1 MSATNT
7 NGMLSISSHH
17 QHNTIGR
24 SFTSIA
30 SPAGL
35 DVVEAVWKATVSQ
48 RSNASIIPDSEV
60 VSSDKSLTVIET
72 ALDLGGSSITP
83 PSSPSASPPEGI
95 RKTTILYATASI
107 DNDLASSS
115 APPETVQSK
124 LSKSA
129 FHLDVHRRAC
139 EWQLH
144 LTYDD
149 EYISLP
155 EAEQFVNS
163 FQRTLET
170 ALRSTAA
177 NITPSPSI
185 NISSDISVASNGES
199 GCVKID
205 RCIHDLIEERALARP
220 QHEAI
225 CAHDGSVSYKEMS
238 ERSSALADELI
249 RLGSGA
255 EQRVAIMMTKSLWYP
270 VAALAVLKSG
280 AAFVP
285 LDASHPQARLEQL
298 AAEIEPRAII
308 TTSSLLS
315 KAQTLRCPHV
325 LEIDKVNLTSKRALP
340 VDVATPDNAAY
351 IIFTSGSTGKP
362 KGVVI
367 EHSALATS
375 AVMRGVVLGLG
386 PESRVLQYAP
396 HTFDVSVDEIFTTFI
411 HGGTVCVPSDMDRF
425 DIAGFMERARV
436 TAALLT
442 PTSARTLN
450 PEDVPSLRMLQTG
463 GEVLTEDVN
472 DKWSN
477 RVTLFN
483 VYGPTEASIACVI
496 SNRTGLL
503 GTGHVLGR
511 AVGGV
516 LWVVDPDDVSQRL
529 SPNEIG
535 ELVISGPILARGY
548 FRDRT
553 RTEASFI
560 QLPKTGERVYRTGDL
575 ASMDVDGIIS
585 YHGRK
590 DLEVKVRG
598 QRINIAEVEDAILQ
612 CNLVHSAVVEYPRSG
627 PSAKKL
633 TAIICLDEPTSPKTE
648 NPTVNL
654 SSDASR
660 LDQHTQTLLH
670 NHVSSILP
678 PAMVPSKWLS
688 IPSLPQMTSGKAD
701 RKQVRGWLEEMDEDT
716 ERRIFHGAS
725 GSTVQVHADNGLNG
739 MWCKV
744 LKMDLHSIRLDQ
756 SFIRNG
762 GDSIAAMEARHMAH
776 EAGFT
781 INIPDLLGDQSLDQ
795 INQKASSA
803 ARPTSSL
810 VLEKDTDEPF
820 PLSPV
825 QQMYFNTMSDPNLS
839 LQQRV
844 QVDIAELVGPYV
856 VRVALDHVLKKHR
869 ALTTRFIPH
878 NGRWMQKQHSGK
890 HVDPD
895 SLYRFFTHAPE
906 SLQDFCTEPMDITHG
921 PLLHAHLVSSSG
933 EKQALILCAHHL
945 VVDFVSWRVILHDL
959 HDGLVA
965 VRNATAPQPHTTSM
979 LTFQQWCREEIKYA
993 STLDP
998 TTVLPFALGPLDLD
1012 FWHPA
1017 DAPSLI
1023 NTFSETAQYDFR
1035 LSAKQTIQLL
1045 DKFSSQASLH
1055 PTDPMISTFAMA
1067 FRRIFPERD
1076 TPNVFIESHGREPW
1090 QPSMNIAQTVGWFTA
1105 AYPIHLPKDTLKE
1118 PDDAIR
1124 AASQRRQAVPNNGH
1138 SYWACRYLSDS
1149 GREAFGQDIR
1159 HQEMEVV
1166 FNYAGTVV
1174 QRAAEH
1180 ELFGD
1185 GVRISEVGHPNCP
1198 RLSLFDIAAEI
1209 EQPKNELVI
1218 TYSFPKTIAHLSRI
1232 QDLIQTHHELLTS
1245 VVEGNVNLNG
1255 ISPARLSCPQDIT
1268 QQLET
1273 NGIDIGCDVEHVYAP
1288 SSIQERMLRRQA
1300 LEQSCYRVRG
1310 TWVVEKSNESSSSI
1324 DMGRLAKAWSE
1335 VLSRHSTL
1343 RTIFLYSEDQQR
1355 FVAIVLHN
1363 VNPSVVL
1370 ERASHVYGDSVCHG
1384 PCDLRPPHRM
1394 VLREMSDG
1402 KVECQLEFSHAIIDA
1417 ASRSIIL
1424 QDLADAYEG
1433 KLEDRPLVSP
1443 PFWKY
1448 ASLPHTEPTNSS
1460 FPAEQKQLSVVGCV
1474 SSHEFQLPCS
1484 SAVISEACTNNGITI
1499 PSFFMAAWS
1508 VVLSQKLG
1516 TRGVSFD
1523 YVQSD
1528 RFMDLSG
1535 IESAVGPYIRLPACE
1550 MAVEPGTTAVEL
1562 ARLVQTRR
1570 AGSSNSGYSLP
1581 SASTGQEQYSTLVN
1595 IRNSGTESLHMVSG
1609 EMRWRLASTEDPWDY
1624 DIVFLVNLRHNQ
1636 ILGCSIDYTENAV
1649 SASVAAQFAQ
1659 ALRDKVGR
1667 MVQEMM

>member
-1 MSATNT
+1 MSASAINT
-7 NGMLSISSHH
+7 NGVLSIPSHH
-17 QHNTIGR
+17 QHNTVGKY
-24 SFTSIA
+24 FTSIPT
-30 SPAGL
+30 SSGL
-35 DVVEAVWKATVSQ
+35 DAVEAVWKTTVSQ
-48 RSNASIIPDSEV
+48 RSNSSLIPDSEV
-60 VSSDKSLTVIET
+60 VFSNNTLTVIET
-72 ALDLGGSSITP
+72 TLDPGSSSITP
-83 PSSPSASPPEGI
+83 PSSPTASPTEDI
-95 RKTTILYATASI
+95 RKTTISYTTASI
-107 DNDLASSS
+107 DDDLSSLS
-115 APPETVQSK
+115 ALPENVQYK
-124 LSKSA
+124 ISKSA
-129 FHLDVHRRAC
+129 FHLDVHHRDC

-149 EYISLP
+149 EYLSFP
-155 EAEQFVNS
+155 EGERFVDF
-163 FQRTLET
+163 FQRSLET
-170 ALRSTAA
+170 ALRSTTP
-177 NITPSPSI
+177 NITPSSSI
-185 NISSDISVASNGES
+185 NIPSDISVAFDGES

-225 CAHDGSVSYKEMS
+225 CAHDGSISYKEMS
-238 ERSSALADELI
+238 EKSSALADELI
-249 RLGSGA
+249 RLGAGA

-285 LDASHPQARLEQL
+285 LDPSHPQARLEQL
-298 AAEIEPRAII
+298 AAEIEPCAIV

-315 KAQTLRCPHV
+315 KAQSLRCPHV
-325 LEIDKVNLTSKRALP
+325 LEIDKVNLTSTCALP

-362 KGVVI
+362 KAII

-386 PESRVLQYAP
+386 RQSRVLQYAP
-396 HTFDVSVDEIFTTFI
+396 HTFDVSLDEILTTFI

-472 DKWSN
+472 DKWSD

-511 AVGGV
+511 AVGGA
-516 LWVVDPDDVSQRL
+516 LWVVDPDDVSHRL
-529 SPNEIG
+529 SPNEVG

-598 QRINIAEVEDAILQ
+598 QRVNIAEVEDAILQ
-612 CNLVHSAVVEYPRSG
+612 CKLVHSAVVEYPRSG

-633 TAIICLDEPTSPKTE
+633 TAIICLDEPTSPKADIS
-648 NPTVNL
+648 TVNL

-660 LDQHTQTLLH
+660 LDQNTQTLLH

-716 ERRIFHGAS
+716 ERRIFHGPS
-725 GSTVQVHADNGLNG
+725 PNTVQVHADNGLNAMCIG
-739 MWCKV
+739 
-744 LKMDLHSIRLDQ
+744 LDQ

-776 EAGFT
+776 EAGYT

-795 INQKASSA
+795 INEKAASA

-825 QQMYFNTMSDPNLS
+825 QQMYFNTMNDPNLS

-844 QVDIAELVGPYV
+844 QVDIAESVGPYE
-856 VRVALDHVLKKHR
+856 VRVALDHVLKNHR

-878 NGRWMQKQHSGK
+878 NGEWMQKQHSGEHDK
-890 HVDPD
+890 PD
-895 SLYRFFTHAPE
+895 SLYRFFTDAPE

-921 PLLHAHLVSSSG
+921 PLLHAHLVRSSG
-933 EKQALILCAHHL
+933 DKQALTLCAHHL
-945 VVDFVSWRVILHDL
+945 VVDFVSWRIILHDL

-965 VRNATAPQPHTTSM
+965 VQNPTAPQPRTTSM

-998 TTVLPFALGPLDLD
+998 STVLPFTLGALDLD
-1012 FWHPA
+1012 FWQPA
-1017 DAPSLI
+1017 GAPSLV
-1023 NTFSETAQYDFR
+1023 NTFSEAAQYDFR
-1035 LSAKQTIQLL
+1035 LSAKQTAQLL
-1045 DKFSSQASLH
+1045 DRFSCQASLH

-1067 FRRIFPERD
+1067 FRRAFPERD
-1076 TPNVFIESHGREPW
+1076 TPNVFIESHGRESW

-1105 AYPIHLPKDTLKE
+1105 AYPIHLSKDALKKPE
-1118 PDDAIR
+1118 DAIR
-1124 AASQRRQAVPNNGH
+1124 AASQCRQAVPNNGH
-1138 SYWACRYLSDS
+1138 PYWACRYLSDS
-1149 GREAFGQDIR
+1149 GREAFGQDSR

-1180 ELFGD
+1180 ELFGE

-1218 TYSFPKTIAHLSRI
+1218 TYSFPQSIAHLSRI
-1232 QDLIQTHHELLTS
+1232 QELIQTHHELLTS
-1245 VVEGNVNLNG
+1245 VVEENVNLNG
-1255 ISPARLSCPQDIT
+1255 ISSAQLSCPQDIA
-1268 QQLET
+1268 QYLERNST
-1273 NGIDIGCDVEHVYAP
+1273 DIGRDVEHIYPP

-1300 LEQSCYRVRG
+1300 LEPTCYRVRG
-1310 TWVVEKSNESSSSI
+1310 TWVVEKSYDTSSPI
-1324 DMGRLAKAWSE
+1324 DMGRLARAWSQ
-1335 VLSRHSTL
+1335 VVSRHSTL
-1343 RTIFLYSEDQQR
+1343 RTIFRYSEDQQR
-1355 FVAIVLHN
+1355 FLAIVLHK
-1363 VNPSVVL
+1363 VDPFVVL
-1370 ERASHVYGDSVCHG
+1370 KRASDVNSDSVCHERG
-1384 PCDLRPPHRM
+1384 DLLPPHRM
-1394 VLREMSDG
+1394 VLQEMSHG

-1417 ASRSIIL
+1417 ASRSIVL

-1443 PFWKY
+1443 PFWRY
-1448 ASLPHTEPTNSS
+1448 ASLPHTESTNSPI
-1460 FPAEQKQLSVVGCV
+1460 PAKQKQLSVMGCI
-1474 SSHEFQLPCS
+1474 SSHGIQLPCS
-1484 SAVISEACTNNGITI
+1484 SAIISEVCTDNGITV

-1516 TRGVSFD
+1516 TRGASFD

-1550 MAVEPGTTAVEL
+1550 VVVEPGTSAVEL
-1562 ARLVQTRR
+1562 ARLIQTQR
-1570 AGSSNSGYSLP
+1570 AGSPNSGYSLP

-1595 IRNSGTESLHMVSG
+1595 IRNSGTESLHMASRQ
-1609 EMRWRLASTEDPWDY
+1609 MRWKLTSTEDPWDY

-1636 ILGCSIDYTENAV
+1636 ILGCSIDYAENTV
-1649 SASVAAQFAQ
+1649 SASVAAQLTQ
-1659 ALRDKVGR
+1659 ALRNRVGR

>member
-1 MSATNT
+1 MSTITT

-17 QHNTIGR
+17 QHNTVSR
-24 SFTSIA
+24 SFTSV
-30 SPAGL
+30 STSAGF
-35 DVVEAVWKATVSQ
+35 DVVEDVWKTTVSQ
-48 RSNASIIPDSEV
+48 RWNASIIPDSEV
-60 VSSDKSLTVIET
+60 VFSDKSLTVLERT
-72 ALDLGGSSITP
+72 LDLRGSSITP
-83 PSSPSASPPEGI
+83 PSSPTASPTDDI
-95 RKTTILYATASI
+95 RKTTILYAAAST

-115 APPETVQSK
+115 APSENVHSEI
-124 LSKSA
+124 SKSA
-129 FHLDVHRRAC
+129 FHLNVHRRAC

-149 EYISLP
+149 AYLSLP
-155 EAEQFVNS
+155 EAEQLVDS
-163 FQRTLET
+163 FQRALET
-170 ALRSTAA
+170 ALRFTAA

-185 NISSDISVASNGES
+185 NIPSDISVASSGGS

-205 RCIHDLIEERALARP
+205 RCVHDLIEERALARP
-220 QHEAI
+220 EHEAI
-225 CAHDGSVSYKEMS
+225 YAHDGSISCKEML
-238 ERSSALADELI
+238 EKSSALAKQLI
-249 RLGSGA
+249 RLGAGA

-285 LDASHPQARLEQL
+285 LDPSHPQARLKQL
-298 AAEIEPRAII
+298 AAEIEPCAIV

-315 KAQTLRCPHV
+315 KAQSLKCPHV
-325 LEIDKVNLTSKRALP
+325 LEIDKVNLNSTCALP
-340 VDVATPDNAAY
+340 VNVATPNNAAY

-396 HTFDVSVDEIFTTFI
+396 HTFDVSVDEILTTLI

-425 DIAGFMERARV
+425 YIAGFMERARV

-511 AVGGV
+511 AVGGT

-529 SPNEIG
+529 SPNEVG

-612 CNLVHSAVVEYPRSG
+612 CNLVHSAVVEYPLSG
-627 PSAKKL
+627 PSAKRL
-633 TAIICLDEPTSPKTE
+633 TAIICLEEPTSPKAA
-648 NPTVNL
+648 NSTVNL

-660 LDQHTQTLLH
+660 LDQHTQALLH
-670 NHVSSILP
+670 AHVSSILP
-678 PAMVPSKWLS
+678 PAMVPSKWLA
-688 IPSLPQMTSGKAD
+688 IPFLPQMTSGKAD
-701 RKQVRGWLEEMDEDT
+701 RKHVRGWLEEMDEDT

-725 GSTVQVHADNGLNG
+725 GNTVHVHADNGLNA

-744 LKMDLHSIRLDQ
+744 LKMDLNGIRLDQ

-776 EAGFT
+776 EAGFA
-781 INIPDLLGDQSLDQ
+781 IDIPDLLGDQSLDQ
-795 INQKASSA
+795 INQKAAST
-803 ARPTSSL
+803 ARPTSSI

-844 QVDIAELVGPYV
+844 QVDIAQSVGTHE
-856 VRVALDHVLKKHR
+856 VRFAIDHVFKKHR
-869 ALTTRFIPH
+869 ALTTRFIFH
-878 NGRWMQKQHSGK
+878 NGRWLQKQHLGEQVK
-890 HVDPD
+890 PD

-921 PLLHAHLVSSSG
+921 PLLHAHLVKSSG
-933 EKQALILCAHHL
+933 DRQALILCAHHL

-965 VRNATAPQPHTTSM
+965 VQNATAPQPRTTSM

-998 TTVLPFALGPLDLD
+998 ATVLPFALGPLDLD
-1012 FWHPA
+1012 FWQPA
-1017 DAPSLI
+1017 GATSLV

-1035 LSAKQTIQLL
+1035 LSAKQTAQLL
-1045 DKFSSQASLH
+1045 DRFSSQASLH

-1067 FRRIFPERD
+1067 FRRAFPERD
-1076 TPNVFIESHGREPW
+1076 TPN
-1090 QPSMNIAQTVGWFTA
+1090 PSMNIAQTDA
-1105 AYPIHLPKDTLKE
+1105 LKG

-1138 SYWACRYLSDS
+1138 PYWACRYLSDS
-1149 GREAFGQDIR
+1149 GREAFGQDSR
-1159 HQEMEVV
+1159 HQELEVV
-1166 FNYAGTVV
+1166 FNYAGAVV

-1180 ELFGD
+1180 ELFGE

-1218 TYSFPKTIAHLSRI
+1218 TYRFPKSIAHLCRI
-1232 QDLIQTHHELLTS
+1232 QELIQTHHELLTS
-1245 VVEGNVNLNG
+1245 VVEENVNLLNG
-1255 ISPARLSCPQDIT
+1255 TPPAQLSCPQDIA

-1273 NGIDIGCDVEHVYAP
+1273 NSIDIGCDVEHIYAP
-1288 SSIQERMLRRQA
+1288 SAIQERMLRRQA
-1300 LEQSCYRVRG
+1300 LEPSCYRVRG
-1310 TWVVEKSNESSSSI
+1310 TWVVEKSNTSSSI

-1343 RTIFLYSEDQQR
+1343 RTIYRYSEDQQC
-1355 FVAIVLHN
+1355 FLAIVLHK
-1363 VNPSVVL
+1363 VDPSVVL
-1370 ERASHVYGDSVCHG
+1370 KRASDVNGDSVCHERR
-1384 PCDLRPPHRM
+1384 DLHPPHRM
-1394 VLREMSDG
+1394 VLQEMSDG

-1448 ASLPHTEPTNSS
+1448 ASLPHTEPTNSL
-1460 FPAEQKQLSVVGCV
+1460 FPAKQKQLSVVGCI
-1474 SSHEFQLPCS
+1474 SSQEILLPCS
-1484 SAVISEACTNNGITI
+1484 SAVISEACTNNGVTI

-1516 TRGVSFD
+1516 TREVSFD

-1550 MAVEPGTTAVEL
+1550 MAVEPGTSAVEMT
-1562 ARLVQTRR
+1562 RLIQTQR
-1570 AGSSNSGYSLP
+1570 AGSPNSGYSLP

-1595 IRNSGTESLHMVSG
+1595 IRNSGTESLHMAFG
-1609 EMRWRLASTEDPWDY
+1609 EMRWRLTSTEDPWDY

-1636 ILGCSIDYTENAV
+1636 ILGCSIDYAENAV

-1659 ALRDKVGR
+1659 ALHEKVGR
-1667 MVQEMM
+1667 MVQQMM